1 MILLS
6 DANVLIDLGHV
17 QGLDILCQLETVEVL
32 DVVLE
37 ECDHPSQPDLVTKIL
52 DAGVQL
58 IETKVEWLQGA
69 QVYRQGNLSNPD
81 LLNFYYARAHSRLLL
96 TNEKPLR
103 TLCQQQNV
111 TVYGTL
117 WVIQEA
123 YQRKLSTPATLC
135 QWLETLSNLDRR
147 LPKQVIKQLKTTLG
161 CG

>member
-37 ECDHPSQPDLVTKIL
+37 ECDHPSQPELTTKIL
-52 DAGVQL
+52 KAGIQL
-58 IETKVEWLQGA
+58 IETKVEWLQA
-69 QVYRQGNLSNPD
+69 AKAYRQGNLSSPD
-81 LLNFYYARAHSRLLL
+81 LLNFYYAKTYKRLLL

-111 TVYGTL
+111 AVHGTL

-123 YQRKLSTPATLC
+123 YQRRLSTPATLC
-135 QWLETLSNLDRR
+135 RWLETLSNLDRR
-147 LPKQVIKQLKTTLG
+147 LPKQVINQLKNTLG

>member
-17 QGLDILCQLETVEVL
+17 QGLNILCQLETVEVL
-32 DVVLE
+32 DVVLD
-37 ECDHPSQPDLVTKIL
+37 ECDHPSQPDLVADIL
-52 DAGVQL
+52 KAGVQP
-58 IETKVEWLQGA
+58 IETQTEWFQAA
-69 QVYRQGNLSNPD
+69 QAYRQGNLSNPD
-81 LLNFYYARAHSRLLL
+81 LLNFYYAKAHRCLLL

-111 TVYGTL
+111 TVHGTL
-117 WVIQEA
+117 WIIQEA

-147 LPKQVIKQLKTTLG
+147 LPKQIINQLKDTLG

>member
-1 MILLS
+1 LILLS

-37 ECDHPSQPDLVTKIL
+37 ECDHPSQPELTTKIL
-52 DAGVQL
+52 KAGIQL
-58 IETKVEWLQGA
+58 IETKVEWLQA
-69 QVYRQGNLSNPD
+69 AKAYRQGNLSSPD
-81 LLNFYYARAHSRLLL
+81 LLNFYYAKTYKRLLL

-111 TVYGTL
+111 TVHGTL

-123 YQRKLSTPATLC
+123 YQRRLSTPATLC
-135 QWLETLSNLDRR
+135 RWLETLSNLDRR
-147 LPKQVIKQLKTTLG
+147 LPKQVINQLKNTLG